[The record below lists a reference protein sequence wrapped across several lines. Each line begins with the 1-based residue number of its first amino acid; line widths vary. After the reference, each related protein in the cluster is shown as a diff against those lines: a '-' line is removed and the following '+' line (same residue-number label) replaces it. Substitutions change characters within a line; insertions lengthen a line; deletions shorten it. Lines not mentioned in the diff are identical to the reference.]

1 MTDRGHS
8 DVAWRVPYIQAGAP
22 GWPEEWQDVACKSA
36 ESEKTV
42 RLIPATAVIV
52 VLPLL
57 VGGCSFI
64 DGGGSASASKPPAPP
79 PSPTPALGEA
89 AAQGVI
95 KRYMQGI
102 NAANRKLNVSLA
114 SKVEIGS
121 AQEIHNAQYKLFK
134 RNGLHFGPVK
144 YTAGLAA
151 APKFSGYPKWFFAA
165 ATDSGSKPAT
175 RDILLFV
182 QERAGAPWRVAY
194 APFSRKATGPIATGV
209 DVADFPDVVPAGDPG
224 LEVSPS
230 KVAPVLADV
239 ITRGTRSAW
248 AKQVAFGRL
257 VKSQTQGIVNTRK
270 AYVGNNWTGTSRAV
284 PAKTP
289 VYAVRTKSGGALAWF
304 GIDVKAAYRGKDNAA
319 GMTWESADFG
329 DLQKGFGIP
338 STIRSSITS
347 VERNEILAYI
357 PPKGKGKVQIIA
369 NRWFPVSV
377 KGR

>member
-1 MTDRGHS
+1 M
-8 DVAWRVPYIQAGAP
+8 
-22 GWPEEWQDVACKSA
+22 
-36 ESEKTV
+36 
-42 RLIPATAVIV
+42 RLILATAIV
-52 VLPLL
+52 VLPVV
-57 VGGCSFI
+57 VGGCSFV
-64 DGGGSASASKPPAPP
+64 DGGEPPSVSKPPVPP
-79 PSPTPALGEA
+79 PSPTPALSEK
-89 AAQGVI
+89 AAQSVI

-102 NAANRKLNVSLA
+102 NAANGKLNSSLA
-114 SKVEIGS
+114 SKVESGS
-121 AQEIHNAQYKLFK
+121 AHQIHNAQYKVFK
-134 RNGLHFGPVK
+134 RNGLNFGPVK
-144 YTAGLAA
+144 YTSGLAA

-194 APFSRKATGPIATGV
+194 APFSRKATGPIASGV

-224 LEVSPS
+224 LVVPPS
-230 KVAPVLADV
+230 KVAPALAEV

-248 AKQVAFGRL
+248 AKQFDFGRL
-257 VKSQTQGIVNTRK
+257 VKSQYQGLLNTRK

-284 PAKTP
+284 AAKTP
-289 VYAVRTKSGGALAWF
+289 IYAVRTKTGGALAWF
-304 GIDVKAAYRGKDNAA
+304 GIDVNASYRGKDNAA
-319 GMTWESADFG
+319 GMTWKSADFG
-329 DLQKGFGIP
+329 DFQKGFGIP
-338 STIRSSITS
+338 STVRSSITS